1 MTQEPLLLIS
11 PEAVAAA
18 RAEAA
23 AQRTG
28 DAIDPHTETR
38 NAPVVA
44 LVGALVR
51 MAARRRNA

>member
-11 PEAVAAA
+11 PEAVDVA

-23 AQRTG
+23 AQRKG

-51 MAARRRNA
+51 MAARRKP